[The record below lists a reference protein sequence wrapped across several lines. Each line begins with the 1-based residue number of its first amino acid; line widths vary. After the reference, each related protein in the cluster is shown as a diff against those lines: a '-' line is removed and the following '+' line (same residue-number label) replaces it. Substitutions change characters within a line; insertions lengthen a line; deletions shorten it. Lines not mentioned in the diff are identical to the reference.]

1 MTEDPSLPA
10 IERDFDAIEAAVMQ
24 TERGRWFLAEYGRRN
39 RVADTQLLLSA
50 ISRLG
55 EAVGEPGAPRSGV
68 ATPEPAEDGCPELE
82 RALGTARTALAIDP
96 FDATLPLS
104 RLFGRM
110 LRVSRS
116 AATDM
121 LDAVERVQE
130 AAWNLREA
138 GADPVHCEELE
149 SCAARILQAAA
160 EGTVTEARG
169 NAVRDAILAVEERLD
184 AMRRNRLGLPEP
196 DPASEPDADGG
207 GEPADRPEPVPTAS
221 DPVADA
227 VQAIPPSLAAIDAID
242 FRQRLKLFT

>member
-1 MTEDPSLPA
+1 MTEDPPLPA

-39 RVADTQLLLSA
+39 RVADTQLLLAA

-55 EAVGEPGAPRSGV
+55 QAVGEPAAPRSGI
-68 ATPEPAEDGCPELE
+68 AAADPAAEGWPEVE
-82 RALGTARTALAIDP
+82 RAFDGARAALAVDS

-110 LRVSRS
+110 IRVSRG
-116 AATDM
+116 AGTDI

-138 GADPVHCEELE
+138 GADPAHCEELE
-149 SCAARILQAAA
+149 GCAARILQAAA

-169 NAVRDAILAVEERLD
+169 DAVRDAIAAVEERLD
-184 AMRRNRLGLPEP
+184 AVRRNRLGLPAK
-196 DPASEPDADGG
+196 DAPARSEPTDETEA
-207 GEPADRPEPVPTAS
+207 ESAAAPADEAS
-221 DPVADA
+221 GPLR
-227 VQAIPPSLAAIDAID
+227 AIPPSLAAIDAID